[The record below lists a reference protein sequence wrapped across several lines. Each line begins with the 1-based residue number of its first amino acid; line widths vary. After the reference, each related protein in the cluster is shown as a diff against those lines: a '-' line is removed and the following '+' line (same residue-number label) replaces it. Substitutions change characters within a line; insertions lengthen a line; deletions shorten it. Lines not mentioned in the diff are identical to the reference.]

1 MREGESEGQEAD
13 PAEVS
18 GRTVLFAA
26 VSFRLA
32 WRSVNIWNYR
42 LLEAAFRGSEHRL
55 VADSAYLHKTTL
67 PGRKS
72 QVCGGSP
79 GALRPAPRPAQSRSE
94 GAHAA
99 PAVYDGPESS
109 GRSQRRLSRVVMG
122 VSGGDVLPGQRP
134 GGDENLGS
142 DENLGGRSSRQEG
155 RRGVSS
161 S

>member
-55 VADSAYLHKTTL
+55 VADSAYPT
-67 PGRKS
+67 
-72 QVCGGSP
+72 
-79 GALRPAPRPAQSRSE
+79 RPLYLGEKARCA
-94 GAHAA
+94 GVA
-99 PAVYDGPESS
+99 PAH
-109 GRSQRRLSRVVMG
+109 
-122 VSGGDVLPGQRP
+122 
-134 GGDENLGS
+134 
-142 DENLGGRSSRQEG
+142 
-155 RRGVSS
+155 
-161 S
+161 